1 MSIPRVDPNVKHVP
15 VSYLR
20 KLNSEVLREETR
32 TLVIDT
38 LDGDEGPLSVLMP
51 FSTFLT
57 IQEQLENAALP
68 QKETK

>member
-1 MSIPRVDPNVKHVP
+1 MIPRIDKNVKHVP

-38 LDGDEGPLSVLMP
+38 LDGQGDPLSVLMP
-51 FSTFLT
+51 FSVFL
-57 IQEQLENAALP
+57 LC
-68 QKETK
+68 KKR